1 MAKARKISS
10 SGVSSGEVDLNPKV
24 FEAEPQKYQVH
35 QYIKSYLRNQ
45 RQGTHSTK
53 TRAEVRGG
61 GIKPWRQK
69 GTGRARSGSNTSPV
83 WVGGG
88 RAFGPR
94 PKNYHNSIPKR
105 LKRQALC
112 SSFSYKASSEK
123 VLIIDNIEMEKP
135 RTKTMVEFLTG
146 LELYG
151 KKVLILNEDINI
163 NMEKSC
169 RNIPGVE
176 YKRARLVNSYDIT
189 NAEYLLLT
197 ESALKTVE
205 EVFAK

>member
-1 MAKARKISS
+1 MAKAKKISGTGGS
-10 SGVSSGEVDLNPKV
+10 ASEVDLNPGI
-24 FEAEPQKYQVH
+24 FGIEPKAYQVQ
-35 QYIKSYLRNQ
+35 QYVKSFLRNQ

-53 TRAEVRGG
+53 NRAEVRGG
-61 GIKPWRQK
+61 GAKPWKQK

-94 PKNYHNSIPKR
+94 PKNYYAGIPRAVKHH
-105 LKRQALC
+105 ALC
-112 SSFSYKASSEK
+112 SAFSQKAAAEK
-123 VLIIDNIEMEKP
+123 IFVIDDLQFEKP
-135 RTKTMVEFLTG
+135 RTKTIVEFLSG

-151 KKVLILNEDINI
+151 KKVLILNESINK
-163 NMEKSC
+163 NFELSC

-176 YKRARLVNSYDIT
+176 YMRARLVNAYHLL
-189 NAEYLLLT
+189 NADYLLMT
-197 ESALKTVE
+197 ESALKEVE